1 MMEKHLRPHASPF
14 LRLAAVRHLRFEE
27 QRVRSPVLSLLLLV
41 VLMPLA
47 AAEAAEAS
55 PTRRPDVGYVP
66 TPQPIVDA
74 MLKLANVQ
82 RGEVVYDLGCGD
94 GRAVITAARDFG
106 ARGIG
111 VDIDPE
117 RIAESVANAAAAG
130 VSDRVSFTQADLFK
144 MKFDDADV
152 LFLYLLPDLN
162 VQLRPRI
169 LDELRPG
176 SRVVSHAFAMGDWPP
191 DRSSRAGNIPIF
203 FWIVP
208 AKVAGQWTVTLPDG
222 EKGILSLEQKFQEVT
237 GTLMSGGRS
246 RPVEEARL
254 SGATLSFRYP
264 VGWRKARATAT
275 VAEGRL
281 EGTIELGLFG
291 KAQPWSGERR

>member
-1 MMEKHLRPHASPF
+1 MPGPLYVSVTSLSTPRPLWPSPF
-14 LRLAAVRHLRFEE
+14 R
-27 QRVRSPVLSLLLLV
+27 SLLWPLFLLA
-41 VLMPLA
+41 LLA
-47 AAEAAEAS
+47 PAAPAAEAPAGPPPS
-55 PTRRPDVGYVP
+55 RRPDVGYVP

-82 RGEVVYDLGCGD
+82 RDEIVYDLGCGD

-117 RIAESVANAAAAG
+117 RIAESRANAAAAG
-130 VSDRVSFTQADLFK
+130 VADRVRFTQADLFK

-208 AKVAGQWTVTLPDG
+208 AKVAGQWRVNLPDG
-222 EKGILSLEQKFQEVT
+222 EKGILVLEQKFQEVT
-237 GTLMSGGRS
+237 GTLLSGGRS
-246 RPVEEARL
+246 RPVEDARL
-254 SGATLSFRYP
+254 SGATLSFRYS

-275 VAEGRL
+275 VTDGRL
-281 EGTIELGLFG
+281 QGTIELGLFG
-291 KAQPWSGERR
+291 QAQPWSGERR

>member
-1 MMEKHLRPHASPF
+1 MADIRF
-14 LRLAAVRHLRFEE
+14 QGRL
-27 QRVRSPVLSLLLLV
+27 VRSLLSSLLLLTLLV
-41 VLMPLA
+41 PAPV
-47 AAEAAEAS
+47 AAEPGES
-55 PTRRPDVGYVP
+55 PPPRRPDVGYVP

-130 VSDRVSFTQADLFK
+130 VSDRVRFTQADLFK

-152 LFLYLLPDLN
+152 VFLYLLPDLN
-162 VQLRPRI
+162 VRLRPRI

-176 SRVVSHAFAMGDWPP
+176 SRIISHAFAMGDWPP

-208 AKVAGQWTVTLPDG
+208 AKVAGQWSVTLPGG
-222 EKGILSLEQKFQEVT
+222 EKGVLSLEQKFQEVT
-237 GTLMSGGRS
+237 GTLVTGGRAL
-246 RPVEEARL
+246 PLQDARL
-254 SGATLSFRYP
+254 SGATLSFRYAA
-264 VGWRKARATAT
+264 GWRKARATAT
-275 VAEGRL
+275 VTEGRL
-281 EGTIELGLFG
+281 EGTIELGLMG
-291 KAQPWSGERR
+291 KPQPWSGERR